1 MKIEVEI
8 GCEKKE
14 MEVEDA
20 ITGEYLLKKL
30 GFFID
35 ASIVIVDGEPIP
47 CKEEIK
53 GKHVKIINVA
63 SRG

>member
-8 GCEKKE
+8 DGEKKE
-14 MEVEDA
+14 MEVDNV
-20 ITGEYLLKKL
+20 ITGEDLLRKL
-30 GFFID
+30 GFFVD
-35 ASIVIVDGEPIP
+35 ASIVIVDGEPVP